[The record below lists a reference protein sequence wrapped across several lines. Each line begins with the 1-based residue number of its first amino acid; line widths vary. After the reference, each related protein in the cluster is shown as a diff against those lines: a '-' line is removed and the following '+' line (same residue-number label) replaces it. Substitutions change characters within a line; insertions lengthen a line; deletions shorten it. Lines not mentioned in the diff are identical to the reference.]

1 MTAWNCARVF
11 SRCTAKR
18 AWASSAG
25 SDGQAL
31 AALGAACVDDGAAAS
46 GLHANE
52 EAVGA
57 RAPHFGG
64 LVGAFH
70 VLVTGLISGEPAII
84 AEKSNG
90 GNDIADFM
98 RGLVQ
103 VRGGKQGAC
112 QVDECLIVMAK
123 SSLWITL

>member
-1 MTAWNCARVF
+1 MRSVLGPAV
-11 SRCTAKR
+11 
-18 AWASSAG
+18 AG

-84 AEKSNG
+84 AEKPNG
-90 GNDIADFM
+90 GNDIADVMQGFTQECD
-98 RGLVQ
+98 Q
-103 VRGGKQGAC
+103 VRGGKEAL
-112 QVDECLIVMAK
+112 VKRINAA
-123 SSLWITL
+123 SSSPNRLCG